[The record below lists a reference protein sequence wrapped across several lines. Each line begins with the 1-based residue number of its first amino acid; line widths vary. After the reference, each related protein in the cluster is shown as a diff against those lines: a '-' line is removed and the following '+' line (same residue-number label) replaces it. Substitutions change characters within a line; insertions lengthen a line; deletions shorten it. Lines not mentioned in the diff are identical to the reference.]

1 MKSYIPL
8 HVHTHYSLL
17 DGLSKPDQIASRCN
31 AIGASSCAITDH
43 GNIAGAVKF
52 HNTMSKAG
60 IKPILGCELYICEKD
75 ATLKNSDNKTLSHL
89 VVLAKNYNGWKTLIK
104 IVSESNNPNNYYYKP
119 RLDLEKL
126 GSLLD
131 GNILTFSG
139 HLGSTLSDVITGHTQ
154 KIDADWKNKGIEH
167 INLMKNIFGKDNF
180 FLEAQLMDQ
189 DYTPLQKQVTDC
201 IRELGKITNTKVV
214 CTPDAH
220 YAEKEDSADQR
231 ILLCNNLKTTFA
243 DVNRKI
249 LNKESFGMDCFFL
262 SDNFHILSQ
271 EEINNLHT
279 EEEIDNT
286 NLIDSM
292 CEKYEINQ
300 KPTLPRFECPNSMD
314 EAEYLRHLCREGW
327 KQKIANSVSK
337 EDQSTYVDRIKY
349 ELDVLQG
356 AGLSSYFLIVQD
368 IVNHVR
374 KNSWLPGPGRGS
386 AAGCLVSY
394 LIGITAI
401 DPLKYN
407 LIFDRFYNSG
417 RNSADRI
424 SMPDIDI
431 DVPINKREDII
442 SYIKNKYGQDKVSQM
457 ITFNTMKGRG
467 ALKDVLRVYGNITF
481 EEMNNI
487 TKFIP
492 DEAKIADEL
501 QEMKEDTGEASIIRW
516 ALENNRS
523 DLEQWCYIDDN
534 NTLNGPLAKRFEQA
548 IRLEGT
554 KTNQSKH
561 AAGIAISPHP
571 LGEICPMVYD
581 NKNDQSIAGMEM
593 QDLESLGI
601 VKFDV
606 LGVAMLDKIMAI
618 QELLHTKENANYV
631 NTI

>member
-1 MKSYIPL
+1 M
-8 HVHTHYSLL
+8 
-17 DGLSKPDQIASRCN
+17 
-31 AIGASSCAITDH
+31 
-43 GNIAGAVKF
+43 
-52 HNTMSKAG
+52 
-60 IKPILGCELYICEKD
+60 
-75 ATLKNSDNKTLSHL
+75 
-89 VVLAKNYNGWKTLIK
+89 AK
-104 IVSESNNPNNYYYKP
+104 
-119 RLDLEKL
+119 
-126 GSLLD
+126 
-131 GNILTFSG
+131 ILT
-139 HLGSTLSDVITGHTQ
+139 Q
-154 KIDADWKNKGIEH
+154 
-167 INLMKNIFGKDNF
+167 
-180 FLEAQLMDQ
+180 
-189 DYTPLQKQVTDC
+189 
-201 IRELGKITNTKVV
+201 
-214 CTPDAH
+214 
-220 YAEKEDSADQR
+220 
-231 ILLCNNLKTTFA
+231 
-243 DVNRKI
+243 
-249 LNKESFGMDCFFL
+249 
-262 SDNFHILSQ
+262 
-271 EEINNLHT
+271 
-279 EEEIDNT
+279 EEIDNT